1 MDRNDVDHN
10 AVADDLTSVTPDIDA
25 SPTTTTNSTVDLANN
40 DGGINGNGNGNTS
53 ANANNRSNFGA
64 RFISGIFVALAEEV
78 HDLVVE
84 VDADP
89 STPLW
94 DGESIQCECTSPASA
109 FVKCA
114 WAGSNV
120 RMIGR
125 RRIEGEE

>member
-1 MDRNDVDHN
+1 MDRNDVDLD
-10 AVADDLTSVTPDIDA
+10 AVADDVVP
-25 SPTTTTNSTVDLANN
+25 SPRTTKNSTVDLAND

-94 DGESIQCECTSPASA
+94 DE
-109 FVKCA
+109 
-114 WAGSNV
+114 
-120 RMIGR
+120 
-125 RRIEGEE
+125 

>member
-10 AVADDLTSVTPDIDA
+10 AVADDLTSVTLNVDA
-25 SPTTTTNSTVDLANN
+25 SPRTTKNSTVDLANG

-94 DGESIQCECTSPASA
+94 DE
-109 FVKCA
+109 
-114 WAGSNV
+114 
-120 RMIGR
+120 
-125 RRIEGEE
+125 

>member
-1 MDRNDVDHN
+1 MDRNNVDLD
-10 AVADDLTSVTPDIDA
+10 AVADDLTSVTPDVDA
-25 SPTTTTNSTVDLANN
+25 SPTTRTNSTVDLAND

-53 ANANNRSNFGA
+53 DNANNRSNFGA

-94 DGESIQCECTSPASA
+94 DE
-109 FVKCA
+109 
-114 WAGSNV
+114 
-120 RMIGR
+120 
-125 RRIEGEE
+125 